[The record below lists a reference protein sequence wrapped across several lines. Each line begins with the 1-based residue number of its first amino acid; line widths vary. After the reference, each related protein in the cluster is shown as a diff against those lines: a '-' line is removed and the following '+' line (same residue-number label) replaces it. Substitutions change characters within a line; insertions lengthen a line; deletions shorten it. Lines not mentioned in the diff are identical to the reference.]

1 MLTPRP
7 CRTSRQAR
15 QPEPVLHGAALED
28 LRFIRETMERS
39 STFTAVPGWGTA
51 LVGATALLAG
61 LLAARQAS
69 PGRWTAV
76 WLGEA
81 CVAVAIASL
90 AISVKSQRQGMPLWN
105 GPARK
110 VAFGFLPAAGAAAVL
125 SVVFYG
131 AGLTAKLPGLWCLL
145 YGAAVVSGGISSV
158 PVVPVMGACF
168 IGSGIAAFLAPA
180 WGNVIMTGSFG
191 LLHIL
196 FGVLIARRHG
206 G

>member
-1 MLTPRP
+1 LP
-7 CRTSRQAR
+7 
-15 QPEPVLHGAALED
+15 GAALDD

-39 STFTAVPGWGTA
+39 STFTAVPGWGMVLVGVTA
-51 LVGATALLAG
+51 LAAG
-61 LLAARQAS
+61 LLAAWQGTPA
-69 PGRWTAV
+69 RWTAI

-81 CVAVAIASL
+81 CLAVAIGSL

-110 VAFGFLPAAGAAAVL
+110 VAFGFLPAIGAAAVL
-125 SVVFYG
+125 SVVFYRS
-131 AGLTAKLPGLWCLL
+131 GLTASLPGLWCLL
-145 YGAAVVSGGISSV
+145 YGAGVVSGGIASV

-168 IGSGIAAFLAPA
+168 VVSGVAALVSPA
-180 WGNVIMTGSFG
+180 WGNVIMTGSFS